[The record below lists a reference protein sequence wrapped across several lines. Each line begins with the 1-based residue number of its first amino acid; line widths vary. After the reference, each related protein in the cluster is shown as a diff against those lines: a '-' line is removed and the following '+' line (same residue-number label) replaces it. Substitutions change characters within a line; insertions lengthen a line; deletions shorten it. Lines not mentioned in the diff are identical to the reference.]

1 MILDHPGDGVEILGE
16 DWNYTND
23 RWGETYA
30 CIDYTRAREPHFFLE
45 QCFAFTQPNLT
56 LDSEREKLLTDN
68 YEVLK
73 PNNTFGNVGQISV
86 MAIRLEDHSGKGV
99 KIFELLGIE
108 NYLLRV
114 EMKIATDDTSLLQ
127 RIYEEQ
133 AADIIDYVLQN
144 MLEKSRLVPRPIAT
158 PLSPTQ
164 ESFYVTVGNS

>member
-73 PNNTFGNVGQISV
+73 PNNTFGNVGQISSTT
-86 MAIRLEDHSGKGV
+86 RLHRTTR
-99 KIFELLGIE
+99 F
-108 NYLLRV
+108 
-114 EMKIATDDTSLLQ
+114 
-127 RIYEEQ
+127 
-133 AADIIDYVLQN
+133 
-144 MLEKSRLVPRPIAT
+144 RLVLRDFA
-158 PLSPTQ
+158 
-164 ESFYVTVGNS
+164 FTVV